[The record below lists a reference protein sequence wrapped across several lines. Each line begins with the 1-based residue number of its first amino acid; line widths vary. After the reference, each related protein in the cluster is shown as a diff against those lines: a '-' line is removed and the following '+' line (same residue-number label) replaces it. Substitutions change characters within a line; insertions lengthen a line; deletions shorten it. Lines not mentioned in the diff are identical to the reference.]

1 MCFGSS
7 IARKSREPLAFC
19 IAAVLSSGTVN
30 TVHAGE
36 GAPVPAQTAALHA
49 PDFLG
54 APRTFA
60 PTLPKARQAHAP
72 AAPSSMAVAVVTSC
86 ADDGGFDTLRHAVLA
101 ANPTDTI
108 DLSGLSCSKLTLQA
122 GAIDVAVS
130 DLTILGPGRG
140 ALTIDGNQ
148 TDRVFKH
155 DGAGTLTLSNLTVAN
170 GKHAADKA
178 YGGCIY
184 AKGKV
189 VLNGVIVTS
198 CTALGQTSAIGG
210 AIFAKDDLDLE
221 SSTLADNR
229 AEAQVGVAGDL
240 GAVAGAAVSV
250 THGVQELLH
259 PEPATDFLV
268 GYVVLAVSFLLEGIS
283 FLRSVRQARPAAEL
297 FERDLI
303 EQVMAT
309 SDPTLRAVFAED
321 AAALLG
327 LLIAAVGL
335 GAHELTGSSVPD
347 AVGSILVG
355 LLLAV
360 VASYLIER
368 NRAFLLGEEADPR
381 IRSAVILALLQE
393 PEVARV
399 TYLRLEFVGP
409 RIVSVIGDVDL
420 TGDDTESHVAVRLR
434 ALEAKIAAS
443 PVVAGAV
450 LSLSAP
456 DEPSLAP

>member
-1 MCFGSS
+1 VWS
-7 IARKSREPLAFC
+7 L
-19 IAAVLSSGTVN
+19 L
-30 TVHAGE
+30 
-36 GAPVPAQTAALHA
+36 AAL
-49 PDFLG
+49 
-54 APRTFA
+54 
-60 PTLPKARQAHAP
+60 
-72 AAPSSMAVAVVTSC
+72 
-86 ADDGGFDTLRHAVLA
+86 
-101 ANPTDTI
+101 
-108 DLSGLSCSKLTLQA
+108 GL
-122 GAIDVAVS
+122 
-130 DLTILGPGRG
+130 
-140 ALTIDGNQ
+140 
-148 TDRVFKH
+148 F
-155 DGAGTLTLSNLTVAN
+155 
-170 GKHAADKA
+170 
-178 YGGCIY
+178 
-184 AKGKV
+184 
-189 VLNGVIVTS
+189 
-198 CTALGQTSAIGG
+198 
-210 AIFAKDDLDLE
+210 
-221 SSTLADNR
+221 
-229 AEAQVGVAGDL
+229 
-240 GAVAGAAVSV
+240 VAGAAVSV

-297 FERDLI
+297 LERDLI

-327 LLIAAVGL
+327 LVIAAVGL

-355 LLLAV
+355 LLLAA

-381 IRSAVILALLQE
+381 IRSAVIRALLQE

-409 RIVSVIGDVDL
+409 RTVSVIGDVDL
-420 TGDDTESHVAVRLR
+420 TGDDTELHVAVRLR

-443 PVVAGAV
+443 PVVAGSV

>member
-1 MCFGSS
+1 M
-7 IARKSREPLAFC
+7 SRSL
-19 IAAVLSSGTVN
+19 
-30 TVHAGE
+30 
-36 GAPVPAQTAALHA
+36 
-49 PDFLG
+49 
-54 APRTFA
+54 
-60 PTLPKARQAHAP
+60 
-72 AAPSSMAVAVVTSC
+72 
-86 ADDGGFDTLRHAVLA
+86 
-101 ANPTDTI
+101 
-108 DLSGLSCSKLTLQA
+108 
-122 GAIDVAVS
+122 
-130 DLTILGPGRG
+130 
-140 ALTIDGNQ
+140 
-148 TDRVFKH
+148 
-155 DGAGTLTLSNLTVAN
+155 
-170 GKHAADKA
+170 
-178 YGGCIY
+178 
-184 AKGKV
+184 
-189 VLNGVIVTS
+189 
-198 CTALGQTSAIGG
+198 
-210 AIFAKDDLDLE
+210 
-221 SSTLADNR
+221 
-229 AEAQVGVAGDL
+229 
-240 GAVAGAAVSV
+240 VAGAAVSV

-327 LLIAAVGL
+327 LVIAAVGL

-381 IRSAVILALLQE
+381 IRSAVIRALLQE

-420 TGDDTESHVAVRLR
+420 TGDDSESHLAVRLR
-434 ALEAKIAAS
+434 ALEAKIADS

>member
-1 MCFGSS
+1 VTGSASILAEAAHSWADSGNEVFLLVANRRSRRSPDPAHPFGYG
-7 IARKSREPLAFC
+7 REAYVWSL
-19 IAAVLSSGTVN
+19 L
-30 TVHAGE
+30 
-36 GAPVPAQTAALHA
+36 AAL
-49 PDFLG
+49 
-54 APRTFA
+54 
-60 PTLPKARQAHAP
+60 
-72 AAPSSMAVAVVTSC
+72 
-86 ADDGGFDTLRHAVLA
+86 
-101 ANPTDTI
+101 
-108 DLSGLSCSKLTLQA
+108 GL
-122 GAIDVAVS
+122 
-130 DLTILGPGRG
+130 
-140 ALTIDGNQ
+140 
-148 TDRVFKH
+148 F
-155 DGAGTLTLSNLTVAN
+155 
-170 GKHAADKA
+170 
-178 YGGCIY
+178 
-184 AKGKV
+184 
-189 VLNGVIVTS
+189 
-198 CTALGQTSAIGG
+198 
-210 AIFAKDDLDLE
+210 
-221 SSTLADNR
+221 
-229 AEAQVGVAGDL
+229 
-240 GAVAGAAVSV
+240 VAGAAVSV

-297 FERDLI
+297 LERDLI

-327 LLIAAVGL
+327 LVIAAVGL

-355 LLLAV
+355 LLLAA

-381 IRSAVILALLQE
+381 IRSAVIRALLQE

-409 RIVSVIGDVDL
+409 RTVSVIGDVDL
-420 TGDDTESHVAVRLR
+420 TGDETESHVAVRLR